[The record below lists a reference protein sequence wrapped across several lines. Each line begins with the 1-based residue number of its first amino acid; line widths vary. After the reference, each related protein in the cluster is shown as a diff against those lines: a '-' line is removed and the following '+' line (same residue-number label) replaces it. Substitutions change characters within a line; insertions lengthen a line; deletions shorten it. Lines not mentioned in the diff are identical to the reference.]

1 MLFAHWLRINES
13 LNQGD
18 LLLEISKENNEIINN
33 THLQKITKMG
43 LLDQLKNA
51 GSAML
56 FGEQQPQ
63 QNAAQQRPAQQP
75 DVQPVINQSST
86 SGLYNPQLEKLID
99 LALADGELTEKEKQV
114 LFKKAEAMGIDL
126 DEFEMVLDARLYEHS
141 RQSQAASQSHAAPQS
156 NKFGDI
162 KKCPACGAMIQSFT
176 TKCPECGYEFRNVE
190 ANCSVQRLF
199 EMLNEVEAN
208 SREDANGLI
217 SGIGRMYADTFAK
230 SFGGTKDTRKK
241 KSIIQ
246 NFPIPNTKDDILEF
260 LSLALP
266 LAKKPGLFDQDMEK
280 REMYPTWRA
289 KCEQI
294 IMKARF
300 SMKED
305 PKTLAEINEYGKQ
318 LGIK

>member
-1 MLFAHWLRINES
+1 
-13 LNQGD
+13 
-18 LLLEISKENNEIINN
+18 
-33 THLQKITKMG
+33 MG

-75 DVQPVINQSST
+75 EVQPVNNQSSA

-99 LALADGELTEKEKQV
+99 IALADGELSEKEKQV
-114 LFKKAEAMGIDL
+114 LFKKAESMGIDL
-126 DEFEMVLDARLYEHS
+126 DEFEMVLDARLYE
-141 RQSQAASQSHAAPQS
+141 QSQKAQAASQGHAAPQS

-176 TKCPECGYEFRNVE
+176 TKCPDCGYEFRNVE
-190 ANCSVQRLF
+190 ANCSIQRLF

-208 SREDANGLI
+208 SREDAKGLF
-217 SGIGRMYADTFAK
+217 GAMGRMQADSVARA
-230 SFGGTKDTRKK
+230 FGGTKDTRKK
-241 KSIIQ
+241 KAIIQ

-260 LSLALP
+260 LTLALP
-266 LAKKPGLFDQDMEK
+266 LAKKPGFFDQDLEK
-280 REMYPTWRA
+280 RDMYPVWRD

-300 SMKED
+300 SMKDD